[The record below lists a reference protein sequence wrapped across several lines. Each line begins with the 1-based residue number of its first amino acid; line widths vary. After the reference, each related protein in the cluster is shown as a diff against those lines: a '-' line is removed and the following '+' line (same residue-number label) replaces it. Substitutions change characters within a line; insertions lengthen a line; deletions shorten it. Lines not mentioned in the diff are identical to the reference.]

1 MATQQKKNDTQ
12 KKKQTKV
19 TVKNTNRSKE
29 IAALILAAVG
39 VFLFFALI
47 GKAGLFGSILESVLY
62 GLFGKLATIVMLCL
76 MFAIAWCLLRGT
88 ADKVFSVKKSLLFA
102 GLLLV
107 VSALVHTCMYS
118 AADYAGLNFIE
129 TVSLLWAQN
138 DGGVIGGGLS
148 LLLQKA
154 VARSGALVILI
165 PALIIIAMVL
175 FSLSIVRFAKWIAG
189 KGKGVSAWASGVRAR
204 FRAEKRAKALAR
216 KKQARQEEQEEQEA
230 QRKQSNV
237 YDEEDEDDPYDDE
250 DDDEIDYS
258 SSSDKYRGEPVPE
271 VDEDDEDD
279 PYDDEE
285 PGVYAHDEDVPEID
299 DVPTLPDTGDVI
311 PTKIPD
317 PRQALSLV
325 TASGNTEYVKPQ
337 FSLLHQ
343 VSVSNDRHE
352 EQRKLATKTARQL
365 EEVMR
370 SFGIEAKVNHVSRGS
385 TVTMYELQPQSGV
398 KVARIKNLADD
409 IALNLAASGIRIVA
423 PIPGKAAIGI
433 EIPNDEK
440 STVYL
445 KSLIETN
452 EFLNHKSKLAFCLGE
467 DISGA
472 PVIADIAKMP
482 HVLIAGTTG
491 SGKSVC
497 VNCLI
502 VSLLYRCSPDDVR
515 LIMIDPKV
523 VELQIYNGIPHLL
536 IPVVTE
542 PKKAAAALSWAV
554 QEMENRYKQF
564 AMCNIRD
571 INAYNVYAKEN
582 NLPTLPRIVIIIDEL
597 ADLMMVVRDSIEE
610 AINRIA
616 QKARAAGMHLIVAT
630 QRPSVDVIT
639 GLIKA
644 NIPSRIAFAVSSQV
658 DSKTILDYAGAE
670 KLLGRGDMLY
680 SPVGSMKA
688 TRVQGGFVS
697 DGEIEDIVEFIKDS
711 CGETEYDDTVSSQI
725 DNVKIIEKGGK
736 RGGGMASS
744 GGGASSDGDPLL
756 SDALDIAIETKQISA
771 SFLQRKLGLGFSR
784 ASRLID
790 QMEERGYISCRDG
803 NNPRHVLVQENPMR
817 NE

>member
-12 KKKQTKV
+12 KNKRTKV

-39 VFLFFALI
+39 IFLFFALI
-47 GKAGLFGSILESVLY
+47 GKAGPFGILLETVLY

-76 MFAIAWCLLRGT
+76 IFAIAWCLLRGT
-88 ADKVFSVKKSLLFA
+88 ADRVFSVKKSLLFA

-107 VSALVHTCMYS
+107 VSALVHTSMYS
-118 AADYAGLNFIE
+118 MKDYAGLDFIGV
-129 TVSLLWAQN
+129 VSLLWKQM

-148 LLLQKA
+148 LLLQKV

-165 PALIIIAMVL
+165 PALIILTMVL
-175 FSLSIVRFAKWIAG
+175 FSLSVVRFAKWIAG
-189 KGKGVSAWASGVRAR
+189 KGHGISSWVQGVRRR
-204 FRAEKRAKALAR
+204 FREDKRAQERAR
-216 KKQARQEEQEEQEA
+216 KKQMQPYDVDEEEAISTCEEDADEEIL
-230 QRKQSNV
+230 
-237 YDEEDEDDPYDDE
+237 YEDEDEED
-250 DDDEIDYS
+250 IDYS
-258 SSSDKYRGEPVPE
+258 SSSDKHHVEIVDMDEDDDDGYE
-271 VDEDDEDD
+271 DEDDEDFSD
-279 PYDDEE
+279 LEAPPLPE
-285 PGVYAHDEDVPEID
+285 PESV
-299 DVPTLPDTGDVI
+299 L

-317 PRQALSLV
+317 PRQEITLV

-337 FSLLHQ
+337 FSLLRQ
-343 VSVSNDRHE
+343 VKESNDRHE
-352 EQRKLATKTARQL
+352 EQRKQATRTARQL

-370 SFGIEAKVNHVSRGS
+370 SFGIEAKVIHVSRGS

-398 KVARIKNLADD
+398 KVSRIKNLADD

-542 PKKAAAALSWAV
+542 PRKAAAALSWAV

-680 SPVGSMKA
+680 YPVGSMKA

-711 CGETEYDDTVSSQI
+711 CGDTDYDDAVSSQI
-725 DNVKIIEKGGK
+725 ENVKIIEKGGK
-736 RGGGMASS
+736 RGGGMVAS
-744 GGGASSDGDPLL
+744 GGGDSGDGDPLL

-771 SFLQRKLGLGFSR
+771 SFLQRKLGLGYSR

-790 QMEERGYISCRDG
+790 QMEERGYISGRDG

>member
-12 KKKQTKV
+12 KSKRTKV
-19 TVKNTNRSKE
+19 TVKNTNRHKE
-29 IAALILAAVG
+29 IAALILVAVG
-39 VFLFFALI
+39 IFLFFALI
-47 GKAGLFGSILESVLY
+47 GKAGPFGILLETILY

-76 MFAIAWCLLRGT
+76 VFAIAWCLLRGT
-88 ADKVFSVKKSLLFA
+88 ADRVFSVKKSLLFA

-107 VSALVHTCMYS
+107 VSALVHTSMYS
-118 AADYAGLNFIE
+118 MKDYAGLDFIGI
-129 TVSLLWAQN
+129 VSLLWKQM

-148 LLLQKA
+148 LLLQKV

-165 PALIIIAMVL
+165 PALIILTMVL
-175 FSLSIVRFAKWIAG
+175 FSLSVVRFVKWIAG
-189 KGKGVSAWASGVRAR
+189 KGHGVSAWVRGVRRR
-204 FRAEKRAKALAR
+204 FREDKRAQERDR
-216 KKQARQEEQEEQEA
+216 KKQMTQYAA
-230 QRKQSNV
+230 K
-237 YDEEDEDDPYDDE
+237 EDEDIPADEDDTDGEALYDDE
-250 DDDEIDYS
+250 DEDEEDIDYS
-258 SSSDKYRGEPVPE
+258 SSSDKHHVEIMDMDEDEEDGYE
-271 VDEDDEDD
+271 DEDDEDFSEL
-279 PYDDEE
+279 EE
-285 PGVYAHDEDVPEID
+285 PPLPEPES
-299 DVPTLPDTGDVI
+299 VL

-317 PRQALSLV
+317 PRQAITLV
-325 TASGNTEYVKPQ
+325 TASGDTEYVKPQ
-337 FSLLHQ
+337 FSLLRQ
-343 VSVSNDRHE
+343 VKEPNDRHE
-352 EQRKLATKTARQL
+352 EQRKQATRTARQL

-370 SFGIEAKVNHVSRGS
+370 SFGIEAKVIHVSRGS

-398 KVARIKNLADD
+398 KVARIKNLTDD

-542 PKKAAAALSWAV
+542 PRKAAAALSWAV

-582 NLPTLPRIVIIIDEL
+582 GLPTLPRIVIIIDEL

-680 SPVGSMKA
+680 YPVGSMKA

-697 DGEIEDIVEFIKDS
+697 DGEIEDIVDFIKDS
-711 CGETEYDDTVSSQI
+711 CGESEYDDTVSSQI
-725 DNVKIIEKGGK
+725 ENVKIIEKGGK
-736 RGGGMASS
+736 RGGGMAAS
-744 GGGASSDGDPLL
+744 GGGGDSGDGDPLL

-771 SFLQRKLGLGFSR
+771 SFLQRKLGLGYSR

-790 QMEERGYISCRDG
+790 QLEERGYISGRDG

>member
-1 MATQQKKNDTQ
+1 MADGQKKNNTQ
-12 KKKQTKV
+12 KNKRSKV
-19 TVKNTNRSKE
+19 TVKSTNRYKE
-29 IAALILAAVG
+29 ITAVILAAVG

-47 GKAGLFGSILESVLY
+47 GKAGVLGRLFKGLLY
-62 GLFGKLATIVMLCL
+62 GLFGELATIVLL
-76 MFAIAWCLLRGT
+76 GLLFAVAWCILRGT
-88 ADKVFSVKKSLLFA
+88 ADRVFSLRKSILF
-102 GLLLV
+102 GSLLLV
-107 VSALVHTCMYS
+107 VSSLVHTCVFHIDTYK
-118 AADYAGLNFIE
+118 GLGFMG
-129 TVSLLWAQN
+129 TVSMLWTQKE
-138 DGGVIGGGLS
+138 GGLIGGGIS
-148 LLLQKA
+148 LLLQKL
-154 VARSGALVILI
+154 VDRPGALIILI
-165 PALIIIAMVL
+165 PTLLILAMVL
-175 FSLSIVRFAKWIAG
+175 FSLSVVRSAQWFARRG
-189 KGKGVSAWASGVRAR
+189 KKVSSWVGDVRAR
-204 FRAEKRAKALAR
+204 FRAERRAQEREEKRKLR
-216 KKQARQEEQEEQEA
+216 EQEEQEIA
-230 QRKQSNV
+230 AR
-237 YDEEDEDDPYDDE
+237 EDDAEADYEEE
-250 DDDEIDYS
+250 DDDTEQREIEFS
-258 SSSDKYRGEPVPE
+258 SSSDKHRRNRPE
-271 VDEDDEDD
+271 AESEEEIE
-279 PYDDEE
+279 DEE
-285 PGVYAHDEDVPEID
+285 GETDEENEDEVIPGADENR
-299 DVPTLPDTGDVI
+299 LPDPGSVI

-317 PRQALSLV
+317 PRETLSLV
-325 TASGNTEYVKPQ
+325 TAKEDFDYIKPP
-337 FSLLHQ
+337 FSMLHQ
-343 VSVSNDRHE
+343 VDEPAGRHD
-352 EQRKLATKTARQL
+352 EQKQIATQTARKLEA
-365 EEVMR
+365 VMR
-370 SFGIEAKVNHVSRGS
+370 SFGIEAKVIHISRGS

-398 KVARIKNLADD
+398 KVSRIKNLADD
-409 IALNLAASGIRIVA
+409 IALNLAASGIRIEA

-433 EIPNDEK
+433 EIPNEEK

-452 EFLNHKSKLAFCLGE
+452 AFLNHKSKLAFCLGE
-467 DISGA
+467 DISGD

-482 HVLIAGTTG
+482 HMLIAGTTG

-502 VSLLYRCSPDDVR
+502 VSLLYRCSPNDVR

-523 VELQIYNGIPHLL
+523 VELQMYNGIPHLL

-571 INAYNVYAKEN
+571 INAYNLYAKEN

-658 DSKTILDYAGAE
+658 DSKTILDYGGAE

-680 SPVGSMKA
+680 YPVGNMKA

-697 DGEIEDIVEFIKDS
+697 DGEIENIVEFIKES
-711 CGETEYDDTVSSQI
+711 VSEPAYDDTVSAQI
-725 DNVKIIEKGGK
+725 DSVRILEKAGK
-736 RGGGMASS
+736 RGGAAMSS
-744 GGGASSDGDPLL
+744 GGGSEGDGDPLL
-756 SDALDIAIETKQISA
+756 SDALDIAIEVKQISA
-771 SFLQRKLGLGFSR
+771 SFLQRKLGLGYAR

-790 QMEERGYISCRDG
+790 QLEERGYISGRDG

-817 NE
+817 ND

>member
-1 MATQQKKNDTQ
+1 MANQQKKNTTQ
-12 KKKQTKV
+12 KNKRSKV
-19 TVKNTNRSKE
+19 TVKNTNRYKE
-29 IAALILAAVG
+29 ITAVILAAVG
-39 VFLFFALI
+39 VFLLFALI
-47 GKAGLFGSILESVLY
+47 GKAGVLGRLFKGLLY
-62 GLFGKLATIVMLCL
+62 GLFGELATIVLL
-76 MFAIAWCLLRGT
+76 GLLFAVAWCILRGT
-88 ADKVFSVKKSLLFA
+88 ADRVFSLRKSILF
-102 GLLLV
+102 GSLLLV
-107 VSALVHTCMYS
+107 VSSLVHTCMFNIVSYK
-118 AADYAGLNFIE
+118 GLGFIG
-129 TVSLLWAQN
+129 TVSKLWTQKE
-138 DGGVIGGGLS
+138 GGLIGGGIS
-148 LLLQKA
+148 LLLQKL
-154 VARSGALVILI
+154 VERPGALVILI
-165 PALIIIAMVL
+165 TALIVLTMVL
-175 FSLSIVRFAKWIAG
+175 FSLSVVRMAKWFARRG
-189 KGKGVSAWASGVRAR
+189 KKVSSWVSDVQAR
-204 FRAEKRAKALAR
+204 FRAERREQEREEKRKLRA
-216 KKQARQEEQEEQEA
+216 QEEQELA
-230 QRKQSNV
+230 AW
-237 YDEEDEDDPYDDE
+237 EDEDEDE
-250 DDDEIDYS
+250 DYEEDDQREIEFI
-258 SSSDKYRGEPVPE
+258 SSSDKHRENMPE
-271 VDEDDEDD
+271 YEDEDEDEAEDDGGDEEDDEIILDAF
-279 PYDDEE
+279 DDENR
-285 PGVYAHDEDVPEID
+285 
-299 DVPTLPDTGDVI
+299 LPDPGSVI

-317 PRQALSLV
+317 PRSELTLV
-325 TASGNTEYVKPQ
+325 TAKEEFDYIKPP
-337 FSLLHQ
+337 FSMLHR
-343 VSVSNDRHE
+343 VEEPAGRID
-352 EQRKLATKTARQL
+352 EQRQQATQTARKL
-365 EEVMR
+365 EAVMR
-370 SFGIEAKVNHVSRGS
+370 SFGIEAKVISISRGS

-409 IALNLAASGIRIVA
+409 IALNLAASGIRIEA

-433 EIPNDEK
+433 EIPNEEK

-452 EFLNHKSKLAFCLGE
+452 AFLNHKSKLAFCLGE
-467 DISGA
+467 DISGE

-482 HVLIAGTTG
+482 HMLIAGTTG

-502 VSLLYRCSPDDVR
+502 VSLLYRCSPNDVR

-523 VELQIYNGIPHLL
+523 VELQMYNGIPHLL

-571 INAYNVYAKEN
+571 INAYNLYAKEN

-658 DSKTILDYAGAE
+658 DSKTILDYGGAE

-680 SPVGSMKA
+680 YPVGNMKA

-697 DGEIEDIVEFIKDS
+697 DGEIEKIVEFIKDS
-711 CGETEYDDTVSSQI
+711 VSEPAYDDTVSAQI
-725 DNVKIIEKGGK
+725 DSVRILEKAGK
-736 RGGGMASS
+736 RGGSVMASGGS
-744 GGGASSDGDPLL
+744 GEGDGDPLL
-756 SDALDIAIETKQISA
+756 SDALDIAIEVKQISA
-771 SFLQRKLGLGFSR
+771 SFLQRKLGLGYAR

-790 QMEERGYISCRDG
+790 QLEERGYISGRDG
-803 NNPRHVLVQENPMR
+803 NNPRHVLVQENPMK
-817 NE
+817 ND